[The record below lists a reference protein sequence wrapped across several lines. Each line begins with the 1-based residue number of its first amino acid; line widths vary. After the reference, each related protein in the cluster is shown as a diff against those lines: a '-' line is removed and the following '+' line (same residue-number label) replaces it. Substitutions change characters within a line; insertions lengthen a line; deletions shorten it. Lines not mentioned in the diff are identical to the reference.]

1 MPIIQGIRRR
11 NPLDLNKNVKIGV
24 AFPLNDINLFNGTD
38 TFKEQVKSNLINLLL
53 TKKGERHM
61 LPTFGVGLQDLLF
74 ENNIDLDLLKES
86 ITNQINVFIPEIT
99 LMNLET
105 NYDGEHTV
113 FLKITYRLNTD
124 PLGETDAIQLNFN

>member
-24 AFPLNDINLFNGTD
+24 AFPLNDVNLFDGTD

-53 TKKGERHM
+53 TKKGERPM

-86 ITNQINVFIPEIT
+86 INNQINVFIPEIT

-124 PLGETDAIQLNFN
+124 PQGETDAIQLNFN

>member
-24 AFPLNDINLFNGTD
+24 AFPLNDVNLFDGTD

-53 TKKGERHM
+53 TKKGERPM

-86 ITNQINVFIPEIT
+86 INNQINVFIPEIT

-124 PLGETDAIQLNFN
+124 PQG

>member
-1 MPIIQGIRRR
+1 MPLVQGIRRS
-11 NPLDLNKNVKIGV
+11 PLDLNKNVKIGV
-24 AFPLNDINLFNGTD
+24 AFPLNDVNLFDGTD

-53 TKKGERHM
+53 TKKGERPM

-86 ITNQINVFIPEIT
+86 INNQINVFIPEIT

-124 PLGETDAIQLNFN
+124 PQGETDAIQLNFN

>member
-1 MPIIQGIRRR
+1 MPIINSTRRI

-24 AFPLNDINLFNGTD
+24 AFPLNDVNLFDGTD

-53 TKKGERHM
+53 TKKGERPM

-86 ITNQINVFIPEIT
+86 INNQINVFIPEIT

>member
-38 TFKEQVKSNLINLLL
+38 TFKEQVKSNLINLVL

-86 ITNQINVFIPEIT
+86 INNQINVFIPEIT

-124 PLGETDAIQLNFN
+124 PQGETDAIQLNFN

>member
-86 ITNQINVFIPEIT
+86 INNQINIFIPEIT

-124 PLGETDAIQLNFN
+124 PQGETDAIQLNFN

>member
-24 AFPLNDINLFNGTD
+24 AFPLNDVNLFNGTD

>member
-1 MPIIQGIRRR
+1 MPIIKGIRRI
-11 NPLDLNKNVKIGV
+11 NPLNLNKNVTIGV
-24 AFPLNDINLFNGTD
+24 AFPLDENNMFSGTETIED
-38 TFKEQVKSNLINLLL
+38 QNRANLISILL
-53 TKKGERHM
+53 TQPGERINQ
-61 LPTFGVGLQDLLF
+61 PNFGVGVKNLLF

-86 ITNQINVFIPEIT
+86 INNQINVFIPEIT

-124 PLGETDAIQLNFN
+124 PQGETDAIQLNFN

>member
-24 AFPLNDINLFNGTD
+24 AFPLNDINLFDGTD

-53 TKKGERHM
+53 TKKGEGPM

-86 ITNQINVFIPEIT
+86 INNQINVFIPEIT

-124 PLGETDAIQLNFN
+124 PQGETDAIQLNFN